1 MSSVKLDDPN
11 SKSSP
16 SPASPDSPADH
27 TPKVTSMGL
36 MSDESK
42 PRLSAFTPVSTAH
55 QLPTLPGLAPSLV
68 GLSEYLNSRMLPFAK
83 FADLA
88 AKSSA
93 EGSSLLAGRSSV
105 VGGSSSEGGA
115 TSTEGFPPVFRPMF
129 PPGTLFPGADTALIY
144 RGLGEFPLAP
154 TGLPAFCK
162 YLFKINLWISLFLPG
177 LYICANPWMQKTDSE
192 PTDRFRVYLLEE
204 AFF

>member
-1 MSSVKLDDPN
+1 MSSVKLDDRS

-16 SPASPDSPADH
+16 SPASPDSPAEH
-27 TPKVTSMGL
+27 TSKVSSMGL
-36 MSDESK
+36 ISDESK

-55 QLPTLPGLAPSLV
+55 QIPTLPGLAPSLV

-93 EGSSLLAGRSSV
+93 EGSSLLAGGSSV
-105 VGGSSSEGGA
+105 VGGSNSEGNA
-115 TSTEGFPPVFRPMF
+115 TSAEGFPPVFRPMF

-162 YLFKINLWISLFLPG
+162 SLLLIRLFHLNLSPELKSNFFILSRWHLNTQLFFVVFIS
-177 LYICANPWMQKTDSE
+177 K
-192 PTDRFRVYLLEE
+192 
-204 AFF
+204 

>member
-1 MSSVKLDDPN
+1 MSSVKLDDRS

-16 SPASPDSPADH
+16 SPASPDSPAEH
-27 TPKVTSMGL
+27 TSKVSSMGL
-36 MSDESK
+36 MADESK

-55 QLPTLPGLAPSLV
+55 QIPTLPGLAPSLV

-93 EGSSLLAGRSSV
+93 EGSSLLSGVSSV
-105 VGGSSSEGGA
+105 VGGSNSEGNA
-115 TSTEGFPPVFRPMF
+115 TSAEGFPPVFRPMF

-162 YLFKINLWISLFLPG
+162 FLLFFNSFPLIHLSLSHRAIEMLSK
-177 LYICANPWMQKTDSE
+177 YHVQNIVS
-192 PTDRFRVYLLEE
+192 
-204 AFF
+204 